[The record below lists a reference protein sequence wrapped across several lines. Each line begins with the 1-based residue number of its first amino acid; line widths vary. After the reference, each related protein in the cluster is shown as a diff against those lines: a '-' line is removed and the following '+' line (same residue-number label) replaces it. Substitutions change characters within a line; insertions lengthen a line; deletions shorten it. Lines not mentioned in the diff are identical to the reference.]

1 MQQSRRDI
9 APSLIA
15 DNRNERRT
23 TPAAVRSIA
32 GFDACVTSIDVGDDR
47 IRLATVA
54 DLERYV
60 DRDALLRAEDPPEP
74 PYWAHCW
81 SGARVLAERVPRE
94 AGRVLEVG
102 CGLGL
107 PGLVAAARGA
117 RVVFADR
124 MAAPLAFVR
133 ASLDA
138 NALHAG
144 TVVADV
150 LDAPWRSTFDL
161 VLAAEIIYDRATFGA
176 LAATLKASLARGG
189 GVLLADGHRIDT
201 RGFYEAATAAGLVW
215 STEDVQVAEEG
226 FPITITLV
234 AMRAA

>member
-15 DNRNERRT
+15 DNRNERQT
-23 TPAAVRSIA
+23 TPPAARSIA
-32 GFDACVTSIDVGDDR
+32 GFDASVTAVDVGHDR
-47 IRLATVA
+47 VRLVTVA

-60 DRDALLRAEDPPEP
+60 DRDALLRADDPPEP

-81 SGARVLAERVPRE
+81 SGAHVLAERVPRA

-117 RVVFADR
+117 QVVFADR
-124 MAAPLAFVR
+124 VAAPLAFVR

-144 TVVADV
+144 AVVADL
-150 LDAPWRSTFDL
+150 LDAPWRSAFDL
-161 VLAAEIIYDRATFGA
+161 VLAAEILYDRATFGPLAAALKAA
-176 LAATLKASLARGG
+176 LADGG
-189 GVLLADGHRIDT
+189 RVLLADGHRIDT

-215 STEDVQVAEEG
+215 STDDVQVDEEG
-226 FPITITLV
+226 FPVTITV
-234 AMRAA
+234 VTMRAA